1 MCGIFGVK
9 GTIVRE
15 RLSSSLA
22 SLSHRGPDD
31 HGIFIDNEEQVA
43 FAHTRLSII
52 DTSSNGKQPMVS
64 ESGRYI
70 ISYNGEIYNFDV
82 LREYLI
88 SQGFKFKSKTDTE
101 VLLNLYE
108 FMGLEMFNKLDGIF
122 AFAIFDKKDKK
133 IVLARD
139 KFGIKP
145 LYFYSSRNNFI
156 FSSETEAITNYL
168 GKKPTLNK
176 NSYLMSLKYLWNP
189 LKESFIDEIKKVDP
203 GSFIV
208 IGSSELEEKKYSNL
222 PLLLNSKKEKIYS
235 EKESTKKLVF
245 ETLKQTVEDQMISD
259 VPLGAFLSGGL
270 DSSSIAYFASQK
282 NPDLEC
288 FTIETPDANADG
300 FVNDL
305 PYARK
310 VAKFLN
316 LKLNVCSFTVDDL
329 IRDIEE
335 TIKIMN
341 EPISDPAIFNTY
353 LICKEA
359 KKNNIKVLLS
369 GTGGDDIF
377 TGYRRHRALMLR
389 KFLGENL
396 NFKNIRFLDP
406 LLNENFPFLRRT
418 KKLIRSFDP
427 NSNSITNYFSWI
439 NKDIFDLIVKE
450 PFKKI
455 INEDPLEDFLNKNS
469 GSKDLSEIEKML
481 CLEQRFFLAEH
492 NLHYTDK
499 MSMAAGIEV
508 RVPFLGNDISELASN
523 VNENLLT
530 NLISSKKILK
540 DAMKGFLPKEITHR
554 PKTGFGA
561 PIRKWVKSDLRNYI
575 REKITKNNIQNTNI
589 LEYEGVMKLIK
600 LNEEGKIDASYT
612 IMQILSLIVWNEI
625 SRRNL

>member
-235 EKESTKKLVF
+235 EKESF
-245 ETLKQTVEDQMISD
+245 E
-259 VPLGAFLSGGL
+259 
-270 DSSSIAYFASQK
+270 
-282 NPDLEC
+282 
-288 FTIETPDANADG
+288 
-300 FVNDL
+300 
-305 PYARK
+305 
-310 VAKFLN
+310 
-316 LKLNVCSFTVDDL
+316 
-329 IRDIEE
+329 
-335 TIKIMN
+335 
-341 EPISDPAIFNTY
+341 
-353 LICKEA
+353 
-359 KKNNIKVLLS
+359 
-369 GTGGDDIF
+369 
-377 TGYRRHRALMLR
+377 
-389 KFLGENL
+389 
-396 NFKNIRFLDP
+396 
-406 LLNENFPFLRRT
+406 
-418 KKLIRSFDP
+418 
-427 NSNSITNYFSWI
+427 
-439 NKDIFDLIVKE
+439 
-450 PFKKI
+450 
-455 INEDPLEDFLNKNS
+455 
-469 GSKDLSEIEKML
+469 
-481 CLEQRFFLAEH
+481 
-492 NLHYTDK
+492 
-499 MSMAAGIEV
+499 
-508 RVPFLGNDISELASN
+508 
-523 VNENLLT
+523 
-530 NLISSKKILK
+530 
-540 DAMKGFLPKEITHR
+540 
-554 PKTGFGA
+554 
-561 PIRKWVKSDLRNYI
+561 
-575 REKITKNNIQNTNI
+575 
-589 LEYEGVMKLIK
+589 
-600 LNEEGKIDASYT
+600 
-612 IMQILSLIVWNEI
+612 
-625 SRRNL
+625 